1 MITLQHTVLFTSIYI
16 YTSFA
21 VSSAS
26 AVEEHCHGLKP
37 AAESNWRSNRFFNA
51 IRRFFSHQPTSTAPP
66 SSVESSTSDISKSA
80 DKKSQPDSS
89 LNELELAKFS
99 AIADTWWDPEGPCK
113 PLHAMNP
120 TRLAFIRSTL
130 CRHFRKDP
138 SVARPFEGLNIV
150 DVGCGGGILCEPL
163 VRMGATVTG
172 IDALEKCQ
180 DCTPACCMVIEHVE
194 DPAEF
199 CKTLA
204 ALTNPGGAT
213 VISTINRSLRSFAIA
228 IVLAEY
234 LLHLLPKGTHQWSS
248 FVTPEELELMLRRA
262 SINVQ
267 EMAGLVYNPFTG
279 RCSLSDDISVNSSS
293 LVLKI
298 ANKGNFAC
306 TF

>member
-1 MITLQHTVLFTSIYI
+1 M
-16 YTSFA
+16 
-21 VSSAS
+21 AS
-26 AVEEHCHGLKP
+26 NQQLKAIRDP
-37 AAESNWRSNRFFNA
+37 NRFFNT
-51 IRRFFSHQPTSTAPP
+51 IRRFFSRQPTSTAPP
-66 SSVESSTSDISKSA
+66 SSFESSTSDISKSA

-172 IDALEKCQ
+172 IDALEKNVKI
-180 DCTPACCMVIEHVE
+180 ARLHAVIEHVE

-234 LLHLLPKGTHQWSS
+234 LLRLLPKGTHQWSS

-279 RCSLSDDISVNSSS
+279 RCSLSDDISVNFIVFGTENSQ
-293 LVLKI
+293 
-298 ANKGNFAC
+298 
-306 TF
+306 